1 MQIINWMAL
10 SEEAKAACR
19 VLAGMTKDPD
29 IDTECAFAAL
39 EGDAVKAF
47 GCFAPAE
54 EKRAFCLRA
63 FAAEEYGADLLAA
76 MENVAR
82 ARGGLKMT
90 VLPGVDGDA
99 VWAKSGYEG
108 DPKAKM
114 L

>member
-19 VLAGMTKDPD
+19 TMTAAKDPD
-29 IDTECAFAAL
+29 IDTECAFAVL
-39 EGDAVKAF
+39 EGAAVKAY
-47 GCFAPAE
+47 GYFAPAE
-54 EKRAFCLRA
+54 EKRTFCLRA
-63 FAAEEYGADLLAA
+63 FVAEAAGAELLAA

-90 VLPGVDGDA
+90 VLPGVDA
-99 VWAKSGYEG
+99 ASVLVSAGYEG
-108 DPKAKM
+108 EPKAKM